1 MSLVCD
7 PVAAQLYPSD
17 APSTHQ
23 PVAVEG
29 DGNCFFRAAS
39 VTLTGCEK
47 DHVKLRRNVMYV
59 SSWKSKLKLLR
70 PPYYHCPCKTMTN
83 FN

>member
-7 PVAAQLYPSD
+7 LVAAQLYPSD
-17 APSTHQ
+17 DPSTHQ

-29 DGNCFFRAAS
+29 DGNCSFRAAS

-47 DHVKLRRNVMYV
+47 DHVKLRQNVCEQLEEQAEAV
-59 SSWKSKLKLLR
+59 ASSILSWSLQN
-70 PPYYHCPCKTMTN
+70 HD
-83 FN
+83 

>member
-1 MSLVCD
+1 MNLVYD
-7 PVAAQLYPSD
+7 PVVAQLYPSD

-23 PVAVEG
+23 AVAVEG

-47 DHVKLRRNVMYV
+47 DHVKLRQNVREELEEQAEALA
-59 SSWKSKLKLLR
+59 SSILSWSLQN
-70 PPYYHCPCKTMTN
+70 HE
-83 FN
+83 